1 MAVSVFFLLCRWT
14 GIAHG
19 NIVRSRNG
27 VSHWCDVSLL
37 GVAIVNFL
45 LILLPFMVLCCILSS
60 MVIFMFFT
68 VFNMV
73 SLVKKLD
80 FFFYF
85 SQTFVKIVFAMPSNV
100 LVDLCFIYV
109 CRLKSF
115 RHSIKLFLFIL
126 FVLTPPVWI
135 HNSVHRR

>member
-1 MAVSVFFLLCRWT
+1 
-14 GIAHG
+14 
-19 NIVRSRNG
+19 
-27 VSHWCDVSLL
+27 
-37 GVAIVNFL
+37 
-45 LILLPFMVLCCILSS
+45 MVL
-60 MVIFMFFT
+60 FMLFT

-115 RHSIKLFLFIL
+115 GTALNLFSSFYSSSPHQSGYTIL
-126 FVLTPPVWI
+126 FTDVDLGL
-135 HNSVHRR
+135 S